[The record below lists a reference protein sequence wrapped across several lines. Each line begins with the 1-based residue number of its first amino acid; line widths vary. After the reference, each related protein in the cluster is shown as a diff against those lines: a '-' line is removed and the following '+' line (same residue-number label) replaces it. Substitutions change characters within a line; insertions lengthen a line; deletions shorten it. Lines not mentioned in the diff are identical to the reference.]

1 LNTLNKA
8 CESPAILAP
17 VPADLGELEQAEDY
31 MEQALT
37 IFEEIE
43 SPNAEQVRG
52 QLAELEGE

>member
-1 LNTLNKA
+1 
-8 CESPAILAP
+8 
-17 VPADLGELEQAEDY
+17 